1 MPRIEMSKLV
11 EKMDLKNLT
20 PDVDHVGVVYLEE
33 PDSEPSGITADRLF

>member
-20 PDVDHVGVVYLEE
+20 PDVDLSGIYLEE
-33 PDSEPSGITADRLF
+33 SRSEPSGITADRLF

>member
-20 PDVDHVGVVYLEE
+20 PMWICQVF
-33 PDSEPSGITADRLF
+33 IWKNQK